1 MTDEEKAHYEEW
13 KKKCAE
19 TRAIKKQELAQA
31 QAQLL
36 REKPGYRIP
45 TRGDKKGQLV
55 WMGYRQQQTDINM
68 VRNAEKHREAVARRA
83 IEAANAPP
91 ASIAT
96 PTAIESSKRNE
107 IKPYE
112 VILAYLFACA
122 VTLTYVFIAKA
133 IAQFGF
139 LGLAILIDFAL
150 YSIKAKK
157 TYRSRYAPFLW
168 WFLMQRK

>member
-13 KKKCAE
+13 QKKCAA
-19 TRAIKKQELAQA
+19 TRARKKQELAQERA
-31 QAQLL
+31 KLL
-36 REKPGYRIP
+36 KEKPAYRIP
-45 TRGDKKGQLV
+45 GSKKGQLV
-55 WMGYRQQQTDINM
+55 WIGYRQQQTDINM
-68 VRNAEKHREAVARRA
+68 VRNAEKHKEAAERRA

-91 ASIAT
+91 ISTVT
-96 PTAIESSKRNE
+96 PAPMEPTKRNE

-112 VILAYLFACA
+112 VILAYLFVCA

-139 LGLAILIDFAL
+139 LGLAIFIDFVL

-168 WFLMQRK
+168 WFLVQRK